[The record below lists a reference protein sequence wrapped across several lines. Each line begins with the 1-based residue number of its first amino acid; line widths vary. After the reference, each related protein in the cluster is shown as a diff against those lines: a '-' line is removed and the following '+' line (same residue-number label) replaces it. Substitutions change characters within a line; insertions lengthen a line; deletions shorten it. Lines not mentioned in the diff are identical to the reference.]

1 MTPAAPALRFR
12 SLACTPIVV
21 PLRFPLGTSATTVTA
36 APLLLLDVQ
45 TEEGVIG
52 RAYTF
57 AYRPSGAKAMAE
69 LLADV
74 AQLLAGDP
82 VVPVA
87 VAAKLQ
93 RRMTLIGVTG
103 VVRMALSLLD
113 MALWDALAVAAGR
126 PLAALVGGTP
136 QPVPAYNSSGLGLM
150 APDAAADEAVKL
162 LEGGFKAVKLRLG
175 YETVAEDI
183 ERVRAVRKVLPSDV
197 QLLVDYNQALS
208 TVESLARGRALQAE
222 GVAWLEEPTR
232 HDDLDGYAQIARE
245 LALPVQLGEN
255 FNGPLEMQRALAAQ
269 ACDLVMPDIARIG
282 GVTGWMQAAGI
293 AAAYGVPMSSHL
305 MPEISAHLMT
315 ATPTAHLLEYVDWLG
330 PVLEQPCRVVD
341 GCVVV
346 ADGPGSGITWNV
358 DALKKFRLN

>member
-1 MTPAAPALRFR
+1 MNPAAPALRFR

-21 PLRFPLGTSATTVTA
+21 PLRFPLGTSAATVTA

-45 TEEGVIG
+45 SEEGVVG
-52 RAYTF
+52 RAYAF
-57 AYRPSGAKAMAE
+57 AYRPSGARAMAE
-69 LLADV
+69 VLADA
-74 AQLLAGDP
+74 AQLIAGDP
-82 VVPVA
+82 MAPAA

-126 PLAALVGGTP
+126 PLAALLGGAP

-150 APDAAADEAVKL
+150 APAAAADEALKL
-162 LEGGFKAVKLRLG
+162 LEGGFKTVKLRLG
-175 YETVAEDI
+175 YASVGEDI
-183 ERVRAVRKVLPSDV
+183 ERVRAVRNVLPADI
-197 QLLVDYNQALS
+197 QLLVDYNQGLS
-208 TVESLARGRALQAE
+208 TAESLARGRALQAE

-255 FNGPLEMQRALAAQ
+255 FNGPLAMQQALAAR
-269 ACDLVMPDIARIG
+269 ACDLVMPDVSRIG

-315 ATPTAHLLEYVDWLG
+315 ATPTAHLVEYVDWLD
-330 PVLEQPCRVVD
+330 PVLDQPCRVVE

-346 ADGPGSGITWNV
+346 PDTPGTGLAW
-358 DALKKFRLN
+358 DAAAVKRFRLG